1 MVIELEIRGGETMSV
16 TCTES
21 VLRTQQAK
29 EAMLY
34 GFFTFLSTGNL
45 QTGWD
50 VMIAKGKENG
60 SYLAVKIAFVIDF
73 VKALRGY

>member
-1 MVIELEIRGGETMSV
+1 MSV

-29 EAMLY
+29 DAIFEGIVTSIL
-34 GFFTFLSTGNL
+34 TGDL
-45 QTGWD
+45 QKGWD
-50 VMIAKGKENG
+50 VMIARGKENG

-73 VKALRGY
+73 VKALVDDRRL

>member
-1 MVIELEIRGGETMSV
+1 MSV

-29 EAMLY
+29 AAIFEGIVTSIL
-34 GFFTFLSTGNL
+34 TGDL
-45 QTGWD
+45 QKGWD
-50 VMIAKGKENG
+50 AMIVRGKENG